1 MWGAGLGLRVQGKL
15 GAAKGW
21 VVLAGGLVA
30 ERGFEQLG
38 GGGGVYGH
46 RAELL
51 VTCGNVL
58 GGQRNG
64 NAMLAGWALTDGA
77 LDLRGRWCLVDF
89 EEAAVRKTCSDGGFP
104 AGTRPEDPASA
115 REAR

>member
-1 MWGAGLGLRVQGKL
+1 MWGVGLGLRVQGKP

-21 VVLAGGLVA
+21 VVLAGGLAA

-58 GGQRNG
+58 GGQPLRK
-64 NAMLAGWALTDGA
+64 AIAGGLGSHGRGSDGGA
-77 LDLRGRWCLVDF
+77 ACLVDSG
-89 EEAAVRKTCSDGGFP
+89 A
-104 AGTRPEDPASA
+104 
-115 REAR
+115 

>member
-1 MWGAGLGLRVQGKL
+1 MGHGGACGASGWACACKGKP
-15 GAAKGW
+15 GAAKGR
-21 VVLAGGLVA
+21 VVLAGGLAA

-64 NAMLAGWALTDGA
+64 NAIAGGLGSHG
-77 LDLRGRWCLVDF
+77 RGI
-89 EEAAVRKTCSDGGFP
+89 
-104 AGTRPEDPASA
+104 
-115 REAR
+115 